1 MKSRSRIIFII
12 AAAYLAAAGG
22 NLHAQQTRN
31 AIASEMEFTAK
42 SDFGRAAVG
51 GDVESGSFHRPQE
64 ASDKYGIFFKAD
76 GERQVGLFH
85 LKGNFDFRQSFE
97 NGIQYSSTFDPL
109 RDMPYV
115 IADSTGGDW
124 RKQYYSMW
132 VDISAK
138 ICEKLSAG
146 IGIDLNVG
154 RGAKNIDPRPQAGMS
169 KIGLEPTLS
178 FNAGGAGVFSAGFTY
193 YSYRE
198 NSNLIL
204 YDSSVPQKL
213 YLLKGLGQ
221 YTYEIFSTTERE
233 RKYEGNSLGAVFGWL
248 LTRNDVSVSAKA
260 SYLNGMESVFD
271 IDYNKPHYRGKYY
284 TDSWRGKFGFLY
296 DPANWGLHVSADYN
310 GSRGSGREL
319 VQYFNS
325 SSDVNAWVTDSE
337 IPARYVSVNHDVDA
351 EAGVALKRDGY
362 ETWRFAATAGWNSL
376 DQTYKATSSEM
387 KVISADF
394 GARVS
399 RQIRLA
405 KAELDFAGSVDG
417 SKNLDA
423 SLQCS
428 RRETDDDNIPV
439 GLVQEDFKILSSNVF
454 GASLEMG
461 CDWSLKHAR
470 TVGTRLTGFYQSASA
485 ALHRYGV
492 SLGVSFKF

>member
-1 MKSRSRIIFII
+1 
-12 AAAYLAAAGG
+12 
-22 NLHAQQTRN
+22 
-31 AIASEMEFTAK
+31 
-42 SDFGRAAVG
+42 
-51 GDVESGSFHRPQE
+51 
-64 ASDKYGIFFKAD
+64 
-76 GERQVGLFH
+76 
-85 LKGNFDFRQSFE
+85 
-97 NGIQYSSTFDPL
+97 
-109 RDMPYV
+109 
-115 IADSTGGDW
+115 
-124 RKQYYSMW
+124 
-132 VDISAK
+132 
-138 ICEKLSAG
+138 
-146 IGIDLNVG
+146 
-154 RGAKNIDPRPQAGMS
+154 
-169 KIGLEPTLS
+169 
-178 FNAGGAGVFSAGFTY
+178 
-193 YSYRE
+193 
-198 NSNLIL
+198 
-204 YDSSVPQKL
+204 
-213 YLLKGLGQ
+213 
-221 YTYEIFSTTERE
+221 
-233 RKYEGNSLGAVFGWL
+233 
-248 LTRNDVSVSAKA
+248 
-260 SYLNGMESVFD
+260 MESVFD

-296 DPANWGLHVSADYN
+296 DPANWGLHVSAEYN

-387 KVISADF
+387 KVVSADF
-394 GARVS
+394 GARIS
-399 RQIRLA
+399 RQIKLA

-470 TVGTRLTGFYQSASA
+470 TVGTRLTGFYRSASA
-485 ALHRYGV
+485 GLHRYGV